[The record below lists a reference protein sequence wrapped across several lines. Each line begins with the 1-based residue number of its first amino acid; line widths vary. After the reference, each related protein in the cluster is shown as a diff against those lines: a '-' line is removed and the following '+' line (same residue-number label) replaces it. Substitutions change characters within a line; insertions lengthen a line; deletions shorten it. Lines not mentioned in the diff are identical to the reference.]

1 MPSNKAE
8 LSQRVAAT
16 QKGDA
21 VRGLFFKVVMTLVQ
35 EHAGPEALRELRTAP
50 LDKDYS
56 SDLRSYPATDFLNLL
71 YRAADVLESRLGP
84 AEPIFRLFGEKSI
97 SSYSSSMGQLIFS
110 VISGGDP
117 HKVFDKA
124 QMGYRVAVS
133 YGERQYRPTS
143 PKSGV
148 LTVNGDLLPPQYHEG
163 ILLGSL
169 KVLGLEG
176 SVVARPKALNLVE
189 YDILWK

>member
-8 LSQRVAAT
+8 LSERIAASQR
-16 QKGDA
+16 GDA
-21 VRGLFFKVVMTLVQ
+21 VRGLFFKVVMTIVQ
-35 EHAGPEALRELRTAP
+35 EHAGPEALRELRSAP

-56 SDLRSYPATDFLNLL
+56 SDIRSYPAADFLTLL
-71 YRAADVLESRLGP
+71 YRAADVLETKLGP
-84 AEPIFRLFGEKSI
+84 PEPIFRLFGERSI
-97 SSYSSSMGQLIFS
+97 SSYSTSMGQLIFS

-133 YGERQYRPTS
+133 YGERQYRPTG
-143 PKSGV
+143 PQSGV
-148 LTVNGDLLPPQYHEG
+148 LTVKGDLLPPQYHEG

-169 KVLGLEG
+169 KVLGRQG
-176 SVVARPKALNLVE
+176 AVVARPKALNLVE